1 MRKNI
6 PCETLESITAKYCKM
21 RIQRVKHGS
30 ELYDKLIELDAKV
43 FPNCFN
49 EFKDNREWFVIVSKG
64 EIISYSGSAISEGV
78 CIFVRM
84 WVSIYHR
91 GKGIQ
96 SLMIKK
102 RIESAKKQKCVNV
115 ITYTTIDNIASS
127 NNLIKNGFL
136 LYSPQFA
143 WVGNKYL
150 YWKLYE

>member
-1 MRKNI
+1 
-6 PCETLESITAKYCKM
+6 M

-84 WVSIYHR
+84 WVSILHR

-96 SLMIKK
+96 SLMIKR
-102 RIESAKKQKCVNV
+102 RIESAKKQKCTDV
-115 ITYTTIDNIASS
+115 ITYTTIDNIPSS
-127 NNLIKNGFL
+127 NNLIKNGFR

-143 WVGNKYL
+143 WVGCKYL
-150 YWKLYE
+150 YWKLYD